1 MTMQD
6 YRKLEAWQ
14 KAHSITLR
22 TYAKTAHF
30 PKAELFGLTSQMRR
44 AAVSIPANIA
54 EGCYRGQRSLAQSLR
69 IALGSAGELEYYV
82 ILAGD
87 LKLLSESDRKIMA
100 ADVSEVKAVTTGF
113 MKAVNAAIEAEDKAA
128 RPLRN
133 SKQ

>member
-1 MTMQD
+1 MQD

-14 KAHSITLR
+14 KAHAITLH

-69 IALGSAGELEYYV
+69 IALGSAAELEYYV
-82 ILAGD
+82 TLAGD
-87 LKLLSESDRKIMA
+87 LQLLTESDRREFANDMS
-100 ADVSEVKAVTTGF
+100 DVKAVIAGF
-113 MKAVNAAIEAEDKAA
+113 MKAVIASIDRENRRVDG
-128 RPLRN
+128 
-133 SKQ
+133 KQ